1 MARQATQAVER
12 GSADSAVRP
21 SLEAGVPATLGAR
34 IRHER
39 QSAGLTVRKL
49 AAQVKVSPSLIS
61 QIERGRATP
70 SVATLWAIASELGL
84 PVGDLFSDAE
94 AALGASATSTPVQRR
109 KTRTA
114 ITLAGGVRWERL
126 TARPDHDVDFIYVV
140 YPVGSESCP
149 PDALSQHG
157 GKEYGYVVSGALGIQ
172 IGFDEHVLKAGDSI
186 TFESHR
192 PHRLWAIGNEPAV
205 AVWTVLNRRGDAR
218 STLLHG
224 EPSEPR

>member
-1 MARQATQAVER
+1 MAREATKAVER

-34 IRHER
+34 IRQER

-70 SVATLWAIASELGL
+70 SVATLWAIATELGL

-94 AALGASATSTPVQRR
+94 AALGASATSTPVQRQ
-109 KTRTA
+109 KTRNA

-126 TARPDHDVDFIYVV
+126 TPRPDHDVEFIYIM

-172 IGFDEHVLKAGDSI
+172 IGFDEHVLKAATRSRSSRI
-186 TFESHR
+186 
-192 PHRLWAIGNEPAV
+192 
-205 AVWTVLNRRGDAR
+205 AR
-218 STLLHG
+218 TGSGQSAT
-224 EPSEPR
+224 SPRWQCGPC

>member
-1 MARQATQAVER
+1 MARQASRPAE
-12 GSADSAVRP
+12 SAPARSA
-21 SLEAGVPATLGAR
+21 LESRDAEATVPASLGAR
-34 IRHER
+34 IRQER
-39 QSAGLTVRKL
+39 QAAGLTVRRL
-49 AAQVKVSPSLIS
+49 AARIDVSPSLIS

-94 AALGASATSTPVQRR
+94 AAFGTPPSTTPVQLRQ
-109 KTRTA
+109 TRTT

-126 TARPDHDVDFIYVV
+126 TPTPDHEVDFVYVV

-157 GKEYGYVVSGALGIQ
+157 GKEYGYVISGKLGVQ
-172 IGFDEHVLKAGDSI
+172 IGFDEYALRAGDSV

-205 AVWTVLNRRGDAR
+205 AVWTVINRGGDERAA
-218 STLLHG
+218 LLRG
-224 EPSEPR
+224 EPQK